1 MSFLEGFF
9 RKAHWL
15 AAKQIVIAKNIS
27 NASLPH
33 EKAFIIKRPDFENE
47 LKKSSNQSKMRAA
60 ASPIATNAK
69 HFVQGNSSS
78 AIQEN
83 DTSKQKKPYQITK
96 SGNTINLE
104 EQMLEAADVK
114 MENELVHMQ
123 IKEYM
128 SMFKLALNK
137 K

>member
-15 AAKQIVIAKNIS
+15 AAKQTIIAKNIS

-33 EKAFIIKRPDFENE
+33 EKALTIDRPNFEKE
-47 LKKSSNQSKMRAA
+47 LKKSSNQQKMSAA
-60 ASPIATNAK
+60 RSPITTNAK
-69 HFVQGNSSS
+69 HFVGGPGLSAVQGY
-78 AIQEN
+78 
-83 DTSKQKKPYQITK
+83 DTEKQKKPYQITK

-104 EQMLEAADVK
+104 EQMLEAADVR

-128 SMFKLALNK
+128 NMLKLALNK

>member
-15 AAKQIVIAKNIS
+15 AAKQTIVAKNIS
-27 NASLPH
+27 HASLPH
-33 EKAFIIKRPDFENE
+33 EKALEIERPNFEKE
-47 LKKSSNQSKMRAA
+47 LKKSDNQAKMRAA
-60 ASPIATNAK
+60 ANPIATNAK
-69 HFVQGNSSS
+69 HFVRGAASS
-78 AIQEN
+78 ATHGYDVE
-83 DTSKQKKPYQITK
+83 KQKKPYQVTK
-96 SGNTINLE
+96 SGNAINLE
-104 EQMLEAADVK
+104 EQLLEAADIK

-128 SMFKLALNK
+128 NMLKLALNK